1 MLNSNEHF
9 LNNNMLTA
17 DEKEKIRRNRERAL
31 EIQRKRRENSSIEVS
46 KDDCATKKRKI
57 EEKEEEDLEEFEVHA
72 SKFVS
77 QKEAKEMYCLP
88 DGTLAVCSF
97 VEKENPHGKGFKP
110 MKLYNRVEIRR
121 RARERYGG
129 LEGLMKERERRVE
142 IRFLNDLESTKNI
155 FK

>member
-1 MLNSNEHF
+1 MRSNNEHF
-9 LNNNMLTA
+9 LNKNMLTA
-17 DEKEKIRRNRERAL
+17 DEKETIRRNRERAL
-31 EIQRKRRENSSIEVS
+31 EIQRKRREDRSIEVL
-46 KDDCATKKRKI
+46 KDDCATKKRKL
-57 EEKEEEDLEEFEVHA
+57 EEEEELEEFEVHA

-88 DGTLAVCSF
+88 DGTLAVCVV

-129 LEGLMKERERRVE
+129 LEGLVKERERRGE
-142 IRFLNDLESTKNI
+142 KRFLNDLESTKNI

>member
-1 MLNSNEHF
+1 
-9 LNNNMLTA
+9 MLTEE
-17 DEKEKIRRNRERAL
+17 EKETIRKNRERAL
-31 EIQRKRRENSSIEVS
+31 EIQRKRRDNRSIEVL
-46 KDDCATKKRKI
+46 KDDCATKKRRI
-57 EEKEEEDLEEFEVHA
+57 EEKEEDEELEEFEVNA

-97 VEKENPHGKGFKP
+97 VEKDNPRGKGFKP
-110 MKLYNRVEIRR
+110 MKLYNRVEMRR

-129 LEGLMKERERRVE
+129 LEGLVKERERRVE
-142 IRFLNDLESTKNI
+142 KRFLNDLENTKNI